1 MSGLNKLFAQV
12 TTRMKVSLRMAWLQN
27 LHIHVICK
35 HVSATDRMALVQKSL
50 CMHTETTIECH
61 CWLSGSK
68 KQGAQKQL
76 EWKYS
81 LRMAWLPKLA
91 HTGQPRHIGE
101 PSGSSLQ
108 ACVGAP
114 APAFVGAPTPSCLKP
129 PCAQNNNR
137 MKASFES
144 GLTVK
149 TCTHKYANMIWQLI
163 EMVLAHVHVSVCL
176 QQELKATVWLSGSI
190 SCVLK

>member
-1 MSGLNKLFAQV
+1 
-12 TTRMKVSLRMAWLQN
+12 MKVSFKIGLTAKTGIHMSSANMSLQLIEWL
-27 LHIHVICK
+27 LC
-35 HVSATDRMALVQKSL
+35 KSL
-50 CMHTETTIECH
+50 YACIQKQRIECH

-91 HTGQPRHIGE
+91 HTGQPRHMGQ

-108 ACVGAP
+108 ACVGALT
-114 APAFVGAPTPSCLKP
+114 PAFVGAPTPSCLKP

-149 TCTHKYANMIWQLI
+149 TCTRKYANMIWQLI